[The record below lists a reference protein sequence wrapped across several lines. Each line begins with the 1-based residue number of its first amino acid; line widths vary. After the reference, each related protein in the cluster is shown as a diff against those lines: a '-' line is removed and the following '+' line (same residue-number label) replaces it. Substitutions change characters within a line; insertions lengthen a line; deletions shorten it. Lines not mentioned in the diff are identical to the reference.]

1 MGKDLI
7 WDVYGL
13 LVDMR
18 VFLIVGFG
26 RYFIIFM
33 MWNKNFIVI
42 VVGFVIFFLIIIYV
56 NW

>member
-7 WDVYGL
+7 WGVYGL

-33 MWNKNFIVI
+33 MWNKNFIV
-42 VVGFVIFFLIIIYV
+42 VGFVIFFLIIIYV